1 MSNEPRSTSA
11 EPGVTGLISGII
23 SDIGDLI
30 RQEFRFA
37 KAEIKVDFGKTK
49 QAATALALGAGAAS
63 VAGLLLLWM
72 LVHLLHWLSI
82 PEASRSAH
90 DPASLP
96 LWACFGIVGGV
107 IGVVAAFLVAGAV
120 AKFKSFNPLPDE
132 TAKSLE
138 ENVKWIANTSSK

>member
-1 MSNEPRSTSA
+1 MSNDPRSTAA
-11 EPGVTGLISGII
+11 EPGVTGLIGGII
-23 SDIGDLI
+23 SDLGDLI
-30 RQEFRFA
+30 RQELRFA
-37 KAEIKVDFGKTK
+37 KAEVKSDFGKTK
-49 QAATALALGAGAAS
+49 QAAAALAMGAGAAS

-72 LVHLLHWLSI
+72 LVHLLHWLTT
-82 PEASRSAH
+82 PEPARSAQ
-90 DPASLP
+90 DPATLP